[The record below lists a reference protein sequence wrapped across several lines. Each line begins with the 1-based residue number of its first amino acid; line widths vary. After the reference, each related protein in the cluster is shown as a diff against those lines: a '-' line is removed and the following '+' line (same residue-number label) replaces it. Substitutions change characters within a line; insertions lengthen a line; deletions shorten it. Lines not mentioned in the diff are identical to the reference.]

1 MGVVAVACHKASI
14 VALER
19 LARSWR
25 VVLGGSGDLVKLS
38 LLRRPVFINK
48 LFKMVRQGHLECQG
62 RIATK
67 LLVTCASFDSRTA
80 KLADTVGFCLCL
92 VHFFFVLLINFKRDG
107 LL

>member
-48 LFKMVRQGHLECQG
+48 LFKMVRQG

-67 LLVTCASFDSRTA
+67 LPVTCASFDSRTA
-80 KLADTVGFCLCL
+80 KLADTVGFCLCI
-92 VHFFFVLLINFKRDG
+92 HFFFVF
-107 LL
+107 

>member
-19 LARSWR
+19 LAWSWL
-25 VVLGGSGDLVKLS
+25 VVLGGSGDLVKLA
-38 LLRRPVFINK
+38 LLSRPVFIEK
-48 LFKMVRQGHLECQG
+48 LFEMVRQGHLECQG

-80 KLADTVGFCLCL
+80 MLADTVGFCLCL
-92 VHFFFVLLINFKRDG
+92 VHVLCLFVFFSFN
-107 LL
+107 